1 MIVSDLLIEY
11 AGLEKEFIERGCAE
25 VSEELGKEV
34 PEWLF
39 DRVASACGF
48 TLGTCRDYDWD
59 EVWLEGTLDWVSELV
74 GDILGN
80 QDGEKDLSWVAV
92 SESTGLSDLNSVRVA
107 ECLERVGV
115 KSWSWFERSD
125 YYKTLSAVDLGTAL
139 WAIRNDLA
147 HLKLGVKQI

>member
-11 AGLEKEFIERGCAE
+11 AGLKKEFIERGCAE
-25 VSEELGKEV
+25 VSENLGKEV

-39 DRVASACGF
+39 DRVASMCGLTLNACGS
-48 TLGTCRDYDWD
+48 YDFD
-59 EVWLEGTLDWVSELV
+59 EVWLDEALDWVSKLV

-92 SESTGLSDLNSVRVA
+92 SESTGLSDPDAVRVV

-115 KSWSWFERSD
+115 ESWSWFERSD
-125 YYKTLSAVDLGTAL
+125 YYKTLSVDFGKALGI
-139 WAIRNDLA
+139 IRYDLA
-147 HLKLGVKQI
+147 HLKLGVRS